1 MIFVS
6 FGRPIL
12 DLTVKLYPPRMFVSI
27 GGVEMNFAIDAA
39 VLGKDAIFLGALGED
54 ILYEKIVK
62 LAKKVKKLRLEH
74 IQIKSKKSGIIAL
87 VVGRN
92 EEILYKLVDYGASE
106 DFHFTPVIQQEIEKI
121 SKEGIFFTSL
131 FSANSSKLKREW
143 QKAVECAKRNSLK
156 IAVSIAGIGTVRK
169 EDLSSILNFIKE
181 TADFIFMNREEA
193 EKIDLAEFDSALL
206 VITDQERPAVA
217 RLKEKEWKIAPGKTL
232 TVSRPY
238 SIGAGDA
245 FAAAFLVKYLEGE
258 EIEEAMKYA
267 HQIAAVKLT
276 LPPSYLLPEAFEKG
290 VIK

>member
-12 DLTVKLYPPRMFVSI
+12 DLTVKLHPPQLFVSI

-39 VLGKDAIFLGALGED
+39 VLGKDAIFLGALGKD

-92 EEILYKLVDYGASE
+92 EKVLYKLVDYGASE
-106 DFHFTPVIQQEIEKI
+106 DFHFTPAIQQEIEKI
-121 SKEGIFFTSL
+121 SKEGIFFTSF
-131 FSANSSKLKREW
+131 FSANSPKLKIEW
-143 QKAVECAKRNSLK
+143 QKIVKCAKRNSLK
-156 IAVSIAGIGTVRK
+156 IALNIGGISTVK
-169 EDLSSILNFIKE
+169 EEDLSSILNFVKE

-193 EKIDLAEFDSALL
+193 ERIDLAEFGSALL
-206 VITDQERPAVA
+206 VITDQNGPAVA
-217 RLKEKEWKIAPGKTL
+217 KFKEKKWEIAPRKTIVV
-232 TVSRPY
+232 TRPY

-258 EIEEAMKYA
+258 EIEEAMRYA

-276 LPPSYLLPEAFEKG
+276 LPTSHLLPEAFEKG
-290 VIK
+290 VIE

>member
-12 DLTVKLYPPRMFVSI
+12 DLTVRLYSPRVFVSI
-27 GGVEMNFAIDAA
+27 GGVEMNFAINTA
-39 VLGKDAIFLGALGED
+39 VLGKKTIFFGASGKD
-54 ILYEKIVK
+54 VLYMKIGK
-62 LAKKVKKLRLEH
+62 LAKKVKELRLDH
-74 IQIKSKKSGIIAL
+74 IQVKNKRSGIIIL

-92 EEILYKLVDYGASE
+92 EKILYKLVDYGASE
-106 DFHFTPVIQQEIEKI
+106 DFHFTPAMQQEIEKI

-131 FSANSSKLKREW
+131 FSANSPKLKIEW
-143 QKAVECAKRNSLK
+143 QKAVERAKRNSLK

-245 FAAAFLVKYLEGE
+245 FAAAFLVKYLESE
-258 EIEEAMKYA
+258 EIEEAMRYA
-267 HQIAAVKLT
+267 HQMAAVKLT
-276 LPPSYLLPEAFEKG
+276 LPTSHLVPEAFEKG
-290 VIK
+290 VIE